1 MNKNVKGTATEKNLL
16 KAFSGESQA
25 RNRYTF
31 FASKAAK
38 EGFQQISGVFTE
50 TANQEKEHAEMFFK
64 YLVGGMVEIT
74 ATFPAGVIG
83 DTMTNLREAAA
94 GENEEWSELY
104 PAFAK
109 VADEEGFPQI
119 AETFRQI
126 AKVEYE
132 HEVRYKQLLERVTS
146 GDMFKREEPI
156 TWQCRNCGYVHTGE
170 EAPEVCPACKHAQA
184 YFEPKK
190 ENY

>member
-1 MNKNVKGTATEKNLL
+1 MKNSVKGTATEKNLL

-50 TANQEKEHAEMFFK
+50 TANQEKEHAETFFK
-64 YLVGGMVEIT
+64 YLEGGMLEIT
-74 ATFPAGVIG
+74 ATFPAGVIA
-83 DTMTNLREAAA
+83 DTMSNLREAAA

-104 PAFAK
+104 PEFAK
-109 VADEEGFPQI
+109 IADEEGFPQI

-132 HEVRYKQLLERVTS
+132 HEVRYTQLLERVTS
-146 GDMFKREEPI
+146 GEMFKREEPI
-156 TWQCRNCGYVHTGE
+156 EWQCRNCGYVHTSE
-170 EAPEVCPACKHAQA
+170 SAPDLCPACKHPQD

-190 ENY
+190 TNY

>member
-109 VADEEGFPQI
+109 IADEEGFPQI

-156 TWQCRNCGYVHTGE
+156 TWQCRNCGYVHMGE